1 MSPKKR
7 SKNRRYRTT
16 LFDED
21 NNENGEESRKY
32 MENSQRLQESGAR
45 LVDESYNREDDGED
59 QEGRNMTKGDEI
71 INFRDQK
78 NRSRAAIMQTLSAG
92 Q

>member
-21 NNENGEESRKY
+21 NNENGEESNKY
-32 MENSQRLQESGAR
+32 MENSQRL
-45 LVDESYNREDDGED
+45 
-59 QEGRNMTKGDEI
+59 
-71 INFRDQK
+71 
-78 NRSRAAIMQTLSAG
+78 
-92 Q
+92 